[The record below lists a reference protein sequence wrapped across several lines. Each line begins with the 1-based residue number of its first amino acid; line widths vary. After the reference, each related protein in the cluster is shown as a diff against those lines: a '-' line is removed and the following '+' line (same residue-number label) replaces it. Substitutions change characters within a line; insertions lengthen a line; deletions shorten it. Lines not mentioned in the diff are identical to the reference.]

1 MSQTYE
7 EDKPDNDDLSPE
19 DRASIVKA
27 IIDTKFGSSVDEEDV
42 DHVSGVTCMDSKND
56 IIIGDHTIPDW
67 FTSYKDTSTMPDRV
81 KYYTWWRV
89 DPLHNFSLALVSCA
103 DGSKPALE
111 SFVSGEIQYELSEAT
126 DLIRIMSYADIYL
139 DNSACTGAITEPIDI
154 LNRSLGFGGLILA
167 CTELWRATSGL
178 TLLDLNRISSTWK
191 ITDPQ
196 MREMLAAVTN
206 GFVITSPNTTT
217 TAWTDTTF
225 KILKVIRDSLGVTD
239 DNWEDHW
246 YGGVVPWWYVQ
257 AVSTKFGGEVVVK
270 TKDPVSVQLNVD
282 EEWLDEE
289 EYHIKA
295 DVAPATDLS
304 VLTSSIAYEKKGQ
317 RKALPY
323 FTILTPTKDGYNM
336 KVHWTSWYYNFVND
350 LPKSGIRRRMKVVPL
365 EFDGVI
371 E

>member
-1 MSQTYE
+1 
-7 EDKPDNDDLSPE
+7 
-19 DRASIVKA
+19 
-27 IIDTKFGSSVDEEDV
+27 
-42 DHVSGVTCMDSKND
+42 MDSKND

-126 DLIRIMSYADIYL
+126 DLIRIMPYADIYL

-196 MREMLAAVTN
+196 MREMLGAVTN

-225 KILKVIRDSLGVTD
+225 KILKVIQDSLGVTD
-239 DNWEDHW
+239 DNWKEHW

-257 AVSTKFGGEVVVK
+257 AVSTKFGGEVMVK
-270 TKDPVSVQLNVD
+270 TKDPVSV
-282 EEWLDEE
+282 
-289 EYHIKA
+289 
-295 DVAPATDLS
+295 
-304 VLTSSIAYEKKGQ
+304 
-317 RKALPY
+317 
-323 FTILTPTKDGYNM
+323 
-336 KVHWTSWYYNFVND
+336 
-350 LPKSGIRRRMKVVPL
+350 
-365 EFDGVI
+365 
-371 E
+371 